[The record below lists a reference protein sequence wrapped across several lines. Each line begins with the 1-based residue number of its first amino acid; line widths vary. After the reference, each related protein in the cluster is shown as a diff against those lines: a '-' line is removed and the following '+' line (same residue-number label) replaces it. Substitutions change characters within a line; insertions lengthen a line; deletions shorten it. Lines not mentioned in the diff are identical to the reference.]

1 MLKNDLIIK
10 IGLISKF
17 MTLQPGQQTVAIYIL
32 PNISRSKSNQIM
44 KLSQSIAYNKRNIFI

>member
-17 MTLQPGQQTVAIYIL
+17 MTSQPGQQTVAIYIL